1 MFLLA
6 IDAQSV
12 DENAHTSQEAQPSW
26 YAATNSMLWLVF
38 HDDQILRSARNTVS
52 KDGHQSRAG
61 RKVSNRARNEACARP
76 AADRSDQEEN
86 NLPVIETALL
96 RDWVIAR

>member
-61 RKVSNRARNEACARP
+61 RKVSDPARNEACVPP
-76 AADRSDQEEN
+76 AADWIDWEEN
-86 NLPVIETALL
+86 NLAVIETTQLHDRL
-96 RDWVIAR
+96 IAR